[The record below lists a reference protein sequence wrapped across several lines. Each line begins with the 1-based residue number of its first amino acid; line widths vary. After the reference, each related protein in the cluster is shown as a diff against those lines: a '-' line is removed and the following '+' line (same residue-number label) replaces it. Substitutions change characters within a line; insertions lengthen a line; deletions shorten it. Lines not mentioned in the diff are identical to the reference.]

1 MEISDKVNNQNILTA
16 AIQNHISGDLVKAEQ
31 LYQKFLFHYPN
42 HPKALINLGNVLK
55 DLRKYHKAIST
66 YSKALRLQ
74 PNSTEIYY
82 NLGIVLIN
90 IGKFREAEHSFELA
104 IKMNPDFAGAYYY
117 LGISQKGQGK
127 NEEAIKNFSHAI
139 QLNPEL
145 IEAYNELGLALKRVG
160 EFEQAEK
167 IFRKILDLDPNY
179 AIVYNNLANL
189 IQKQGRFSEAMNYYN
204 CALDL
209 IPNFYEALFSRSLLH
224 LLKGNFE
231 KGWIDFEYRWKLID
245 VHNKKFDKPQWKGE
259 SLTGK
264 TIFLWA
270 EQGLGDTILFIRYV
284 PLIKKR
290 GGTVIVQ
297 CHPYLLDILSSVE
310 GIDRLICKDE
320 KVIDFDF
327 HIPLLSLPG
336 IFKTTL
342 DTIPNN
348 IPYINPPSEYKDKF
362 REIFDPNDN
371 RFKIGIV
378 WGGNPRN
385 RRDHD
390 RSCRLQYF
398 LPLLELNNVSIFSLQ
413 KGQQAR
419 ELDKYPD
426 GRIYNL
432 DPLLNNFSDTAAVMM
447 DLDLVITVD
456 TAVAHLAGALGK
468 QVWILLPFYPD
479 WRWLLDRN
487 DSPWYPTARLFR
499 QSIPDDWKGVFNQ
512 VKEAL
517 NKVIMKKENR

>member
-1 MEISDKVNNQNILTA
+1 LNAQDIFAA
-16 AIQNHISGDLVKAEQ
+16 AIRSHESGELKRAEQ

-42 HPKALINLGNVLK
+42 HPKALINLGNVSK
-55 DLRKYHKAIST
+55 DLGKYHKAIST

-104 IKMNPDFAGAYYY
+104 IKMNPDFAGVYYY

-127 NEEAIKNFSHAI
+127 NEDAIKNFSHAI

-209 IPNFYEALFSRSLLH
+209 IPNFCEALFSRSLLH

-231 KGWIDFEYRWKLID
+231 KGWLDFEYRWKLID
-245 VHNKKFDKPQWKGE
+245 VHKKKFDKPQWKGE

-270 EQGLGDTILFIRYV
+270 EQGLGDTIQFIRYV
-284 PLIKKR
+284 SLIKKS
-290 GGTVIVQ
+290 GSILVVQ
-297 CHPYLLDILSSVE
+297 CHPYLLEILSSVE
-310 GIDRLICKDE
+310 GIDRLISKDE
-320 KVIDFDF
+320 DVLDFDF

-342 DTIPNN
+342 DTIPND
-348 IPYINPPSEYKDKF
+348 IPYINPPPEYKDKF
-362 REIFDPNDN
+362 HEIFDPHDKH
-371 RFKIGIV
+371 FKIGIV
-378 WGGNPRN
+378 WGGNPQN
-385 RRDHD
+385 RRDYD

-398 LPLLELNNVSIFSLQ
+398 QPLLELNDVSIFSLQ

-426 GRIYNL
+426 GRINNL
-432 DPLLNNFSDTAAVMM
+432 VQLLHNFADTAAVVMN
-447 DLDLVITVD
+447 LDLVITVD

-468 QVWILLPFYPD
+468 QVWILLPFCPD
-479 WRWLLDRN
+479 WRWMLNRD
-487 DSPWYPTARLFR
+487 DSPWYPTMRLFR
-499 QSIPDDWKGVFNQ
+499 QLKPGDWKGVFNQ
-512 VKEAL
+512 VKKAL
-517 NKVIMKKENR
+517 NKMTTKKKPH